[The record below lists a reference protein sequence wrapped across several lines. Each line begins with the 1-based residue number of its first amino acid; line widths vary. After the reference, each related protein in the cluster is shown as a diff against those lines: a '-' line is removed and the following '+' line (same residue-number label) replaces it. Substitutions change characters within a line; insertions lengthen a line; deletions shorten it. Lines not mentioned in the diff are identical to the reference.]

1 MGLTKIM
8 KENWLSEKLTS
19 RLFPPS
25 ETFSVILIPPRNF
38 YFYLI
43 QFVMP
48 ILLAWS
54 VRLKS
59 YEGPL
64 APFRMISFYG
74 FVQRRSVEMAQGWLY
89 LIQIFFQWFYRSQK
103 REKRF
108 YLTVKIKYID
118 RNLLPPPPPWM
129 KSRLF
134 LKVTLFYPDMLRG
147 ACPFP
152 NRPIQRIAESIN
164 SRNFQ
169 FAPLSKDTQ
178 VHYFSGEID
187 GNSIH
192 QLWNELLFL
201 KSRHRCQPY
210 LQAFHRKRHLIR

>member
-64 APFRMISFYG
+64 APFRVISFYG
-74 FVQRRSVEMAQGWLY
+74 FVELRSVEMAQGWLY

-108 YLTVKIKYID
+108 WFTVKIKYID
-118 RNLLPPPPPWM
+118 RNLLSPPPP
-129 KSRLF
+129 LNE
-134 LKVTLFYPDMLRG
+134 VTIIFESHVILSGYVARRMPVSES
-147 ACPFP
+147 ANSE
-152 NRPIQRIAESIN
+152 NRWVN
-164 SRNFQ
+164 
-169 FAPLSKDTQ
+169 
-178 VHYFSGEID
+178 
-187 GNSIH
+187 
-192 QLWNELLFL
+192 
-201 KSRHRCQPY
+201 
-210 LQAFHRKRHLIR
+210 

>member
-108 YLTVKIKYID
+108 YLTVKIKYIV
-118 RNLLPPPPPWM
+118 RNLLPPPPPPEWSHDYFW
-129 KSRLF
+129 KSRYF
-134 LKVTLFYPDMLRG
+134 
-147 ACPFP
+147 
-152 NRPIQRIAESIN
+152 IRICCEAHARFRIGQFRES
-164 SRNFQ
+164 
-169 FAPLSKDTQ
+169 LSQ
-178 VHYFSGEID
+178 LILGIFSL
-187 GNSIH
+187 H
-192 QLWNELLFL
+192 LLA
-201 KSRHRCQPY
+201 KT
-210 LQAFHRKRHLIR
+210 RKFITSLEK

>member
-1 MGLTKIM
+1 M

-64 APFRMISFYG
+64 APFRVISFYG
-74 FVQRRSVEMAQGWLY
+74 FVELRSVEMAQGWLY

-108 YLTVKIKYID
+108 WFTVKIKYID
-118 RNLLPPPPPWM
+118 RNLLPPPPPP
-129 KSRLF
+129 LNE
-134 LKVTLFYPDMLRG
+134 VTIIFESHVILSGYVARRMPVSES
-147 ACPFP
+147 ANSE
-152 NRPIQRIAESIN
+152 NRWVN
-164 SRNFQ
+164 
-169 FAPLSKDTQ
+169 
-178 VHYFSGEID
+178 
-187 GNSIH
+187 
-192 QLWNELLFL
+192 
-201 KSRHRCQPY
+201 
-210 LQAFHRKRHLIR
+210 